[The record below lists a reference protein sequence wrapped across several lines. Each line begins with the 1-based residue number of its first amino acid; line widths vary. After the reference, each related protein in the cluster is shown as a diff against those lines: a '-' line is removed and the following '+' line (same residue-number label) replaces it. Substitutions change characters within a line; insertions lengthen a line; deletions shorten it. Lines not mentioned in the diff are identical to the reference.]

1 MERRIPLIA
10 AALLFASAIFAE
22 EVSQDLII
30 RFSVW
35 SSIDAYPGLVPAEDS
50 QQKADP
56 EPQKQPETK
65 SGSAESSGSSSQQPN
80 FFDVPVSQ
88 LKKMAP
94 FIVQG
99 MAYGWKFDYTPS
111 DKARNVEE
119 YFEFTPVKEL
129 TDAEKKSIVYTK
141 PWIKENRLWCW
152 IEYSRNISMQQYY
165 ASWQTI
171 GHPHIMGTGYGKLI
185 DGFTGI
191 EDACREALKNAVR
204 QYERKVIKN
213 KPKEI
218 FGTVIVNDPPQIGL
232 DAGRYVVTL
241 DFFMETDRILQYK
254 KF

>member
-99 MAYGWKFDYTPS
+99 M
-111 DKARNVEE
+111 
-119 YFEFTPVKEL
+119 
-129 TDAEKKSIVYTK
+129 
-141 PWIKENRLWCW
+141 
-152 IEYSRNISMQQYY
+152 
-165 ASWQTI
+165 
-171 GHPHIMGTGYGKLI
+171 
-185 DGFTGI
+185 
-191 EDACREALKNAVR
+191 
-204 QYERKVIKN
+204 
-213 KPKEI
+213 
-218 FGTVIVNDPPQIGL
+218 
-232 DAGRYVVTL
+232 
-241 DFFMETDRILQYK
+241 
-254 KF
+254 